1 MKKLNQM
8 TIETK
13 NAKSYFIANDI
24 LNLAFN
30 FLDKDKGYT
39 TRTIDVDIDTLKLT
53 VNISFTEHSEAYKLR
68 EVLELF
74 ETLDVFADAEE
85 DSDED

>member
-1 MKKLNQM
+1 MKKLNHM
-8 TIETK
+8 TIEVK
-13 NAKSYFIANDI
+13 DSKSYFVANDI

-39 TRTIDVDIDTLKLT
+39 TRTIDGDIDTLKLT
-53 VNISFTEHSEAYKLR
+53 VNISFTEHSEAYKLK

-74 ETLDVFADAEE
+74 ETLDLFADAEE